1 MTSISAQRL
10 QGFRRL
16 HDSMM
21 ACPERHED
29 GALYLVESRLATEA
43 RSILASSTL
52 DLDFL
57 AFLGREKAAGRV
69 YMDEAR
75 ARQVFSQ
82 AGVVAPP
89 ESLNPEIQPISGKSV

>member
-1 MTSISAQRL
+1 MTSITAHRL

-16 HDSMM
+16 QDSMM
-21 ACPERHED
+21 AHPERHED

-43 RSILASSTL
+43 LSILATSTL
-52 DLDFL
+52 DLCFL
-57 AFLGREKAAGRV
+57 AFLSREKAAGRV
-69 YMDEAR
+69 YLDEAR

-89 ESLNPEIQPISGKSV
+89 ESLISEIRPISGKSV